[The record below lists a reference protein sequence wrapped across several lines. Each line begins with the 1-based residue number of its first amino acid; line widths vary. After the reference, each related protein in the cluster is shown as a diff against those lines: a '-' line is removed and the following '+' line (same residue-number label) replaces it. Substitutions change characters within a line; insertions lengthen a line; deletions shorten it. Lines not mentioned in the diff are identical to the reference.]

1 MAILNGIN
9 VKDAEFTAMQ
19 EKATAA
25 ICKQSF
31 QKNKKFDSVK
41 DIINDKDTVKELKEI
56 FVKDRKQLF
65 FYKKHFRHSL
75 G

>member
-31 QKNKKFDSVK
+31 QNNK
-41 DIINDKDTVKELKEI
+41 TVLNY
-56 FVKDRKQLF
+56 LLNS
-65 FYKKHFRHSL
+65 YY
-75 G
+75 

>member
-31 QKNKKFDSVK
+31 KNNKKFNSVK
-41 DIINDKDTVKELKEI
+41 DIINDKDTVK
-56 FVKDRKQLF
+56 
-65 FYKKHFRHSL
+65 
-75 G
+75 